1 MSLNY
6 VSDNSGEPI
15 EVQIPIEDWKRIKN
29 KYPDIDEMDN
39 NLPEWQKEVINKRLE
54 AIRKNPASIRPIE
67 ELLDELNKEEDEN
80 AIIRQA
86 TLKKPGLM

>member
-15 EVQIPIEDWKRIKN
+15 AVQIPIEDWKRIKN

-39 NLPEWQKEVINKRLE
+39 DLPEWQKEVIDERME
-54 AIRKNPASIRPIE
+54 AIRKNPASVRPIE
-67 ELLDELNKEEDEN
+67 ELLDELDKEED
-80 AIIRQA
+80 
-86 TLKKPGLM
+86 